1 MNGYRGAP
9 IDRGNVPN
17 DELIELTQPNEEGG
31 EWATLNIL
39 AKGAKFTAIVTY
51 NDAMATGAV
60 SVLADNWTRVP
71 EEVLVISFDDVIYAR
86 YLRPK
91 LTTMRYHY

>member
-9 IDRGNVPN
+9 IDRGSVPN

-51 NDAMATGAV
+51 NDAMATGVV
-60 SVLADNWTRVP
+60 SVLADNWTKVP
-71 EEVLVISFDDVIYAR
+71 EEVLVISLMMLSTLDICV
-86 YLRPK
+86 LN
-91 LTTMRYHY
+91 